1 LIMKTLIIKG
11 FIQNSLLDWD
21 GKIVS
26 TLYVPHCNFRCP
38 YCQNAGLVL
47 NPEEHETVPW
57 QTIKDFLIKRK
68 GWLDG
73 ICLTGGEP
81 CLFKDLPEFIRKVR
95 ELDMMVK
102 LDTNGS
108 FPDMLEKVINAK
120 LPNYIAMDIKA
131 PLELAPYKKSAG
143 IKNEK
148 ILEAVK
154 RSIKIIMNS
163 KIDYE
168 FRTTVAPTLHTQE
181 DIKKIASYIKGA
193 KKYALQNFSAKGDL
207 LNPEFKKVKPYSEE
221 ELGKIQIAAS
231 SYVGKC
237 VARGV

>member
-1 LIMKTLIIKG
+1 MKTLIIKG

-26 TLYVPHCNFRCP
+26 TLYVPGCNFRCP
-38 YCQNAGLVL
+38 YCQNAGMVL
-47 NPEEHETVPW
+47 NPEQYQTVPW
-57 QTIKDFLIKRK
+57 QRIKDFLIERK

-81 CLFKDLPEFIRKVR
+81 CLFRDLPEFIHKVR

-102 LDTNGS
+102 LDSNGS

-131 PLELAPYKKSAG
+131 PLEFAPYKKSAG
-143 IKNEK
+143 IKSEK
-148 ILEAVK
+148 MLEAVK

-168 FRTTVAPTLHTQE
+168 FRTTVVPTLHTEE
-181 DIKKIASYIKGA
+181 DIKKIAFYIKGA
-193 KKYALQNFSAKGDL
+193 KKYALQNFSAQGDL
-207 LNPEFKKVKPYSEE
+207 LEAEFKKVKPYSKE
-221 ELGKIQIAAS
+221 ELNKMQKAAS
-231 SYVGKC
+231 SYVDKC
-237 VARGV
+237 VVRGV